1 MPLSVAYRSISASSS
16 ALSSSRSS
24 AATFVSSCA
33 TLLAPIS
40 VDVTRG
46 SRSVH
51 ASASCASDWPRPCA
65 ISFSAR
71 ILARALLGEQVGRE
85 RLVLRRPRALGNA
98 VQVAV
103 GEHPLRE
110 RREDDAADA
119 ELPERVEQVAFDP
132 AVQHRVR
139 RLVDQE
145 RRSQGVED
153 RRRLARLLRGV
164 GRDPGVQ
171 RLPLPHGRVE
181 RAHRLLERRL
191 RVEAVRV
198 EDVDVVETDATE
210 ALVEA
215 REQVLPRPPL
225 PVGPGPHVVAG
236 LRRDHQLVPVRRE
249 ILGEEPPEVLLGRAV
264 RRAVV
269 VREVE
274 MRDAEVERAADDRTA
289 RVEGP
294 VVAEVV
300 PEPERHGRQL
310 QPARAAA
317 VVAHRVVALGG
328 RNVRHRPDSTSV
340 GWSA

>member
-1 MPLSVAYRSISASSS
+1 MQPTPSSPSASS
-16 ALSSSRSS
+16 RS
-24 AATFVSSCA
+24 
-33 TLLAPIS
+33 P
-40 VDVTRG
+40 
-46 SRSVH
+46 
-51 ASASCASDWPRPCA
+51 
-65 ISFSAR
+65 
-71 ILARALLGEQVGRE
+71 
-85 RLVLRRPRALGNA
+85 
-98 VQVAV
+98 
-103 GEHPLRE
+103 
-110 RREDDAADA
+110 
-119 ELPERVEQVAFDP
+119 FDP

-145 RRSQGVED
+145 RRPQRVED
-153 RRRLARLLRGV
+153 RRRLARPLRGV

-171 RLPLPHGRVE
+171 GLPLPHSRVE

-198 EDVDVVETDATE
+198 EDVDVVEPDAPE

-225 PVGPGPHVVAG
+225 PVGAGPHVVAG

-249 ILGEEPPEVLLGRAV
+249 VLSEEPPEVLLGRAV
-264 RRAVV
+264 RRAVI

-274 MRDAEVERAADDRTA
+274 VRDPEVERPPDDRTA
-289 RVEGP
+289 RVERP

-310 QPARAAA
+310 QPARTAA

-328 RNVRHRPDSTSV
+328 RNVRHRPDSSSV
-340 GWSA
+340 G